1 MKKLNL
7 TDSERKNVVVDFNVN
22 KFVAT
27 VGEDGLLVGTY
38 DSQKRMDADFRLNE
52 ITVKN
57 ISPLAFSMALSG
69 YGN

>member
-27 VGEDGLLVGTY
+27 VGEDGLLVGSY
-38 DSQKRMDADFRLNE
+38 DSQKSMDADFRLNE
-52 ITVKN
+52 ITVKT

>member
-7 TDSERKNVVVDFNVN
+7 TDSERKSVEVDFDVN

-27 VGEDGLLVGTY
+27 VGDGILVGRY
-38 DSQKRMDADFRLNE
+38 VSQKAMDADFRLNE